1 MNIGDKITY
10 KGFEW
15 IVLDMEGDTVTCIMS
30 KFWKK
35 DTVFDSSNNNNWET
49 SSIRKTLQEDLLPV
63 LGEENLITHTT
74 DLIADNGDKRYG
86 TCEDKVWL
94 LSCDEYRKYRETILS
109 GFDFDDEW
117 MWTVTP
123 WWINDVGYGYGVRT
137 VTPTGGVFS
146 SYLSYAINS
155 HGVAP
160 ACIFHLSSPESAP
173 IGAEILDAI
182 RELKERVQKLEAGL
196 ADDRR

>member
-1 MNIGDKITY
+1 MNIGDKIKY

-15 IVLDMEGDTVTCIMS
+15 IVLDMDGDAVTCIMS

-35 DTVFDSSNNNNWET
+35 DTVFGSSNSNDWRT
-49 SSIRKTLQEDLLPV
+49 SFVRKTLQEDLLPV

-74 DLIADNGDKRYG
+74 DLVADNGDKRYG

-109 GFDFDDEW
+109 SFDFDEEW

-123 WWINDVGYGYGVRT
+123 WYINDVGYGYIVRDIGPSGV
-137 VTPTGGVFS
+137 V
-146 SYLSYAINS
+146 SYSGANTS
-155 HGVAP
+155 DGVAP
-160 ACIFHLSSPESAP
+160 ACVFHLTSLESAP
-173 IGAEILDAI
+173 TGAGILDEI
-182 RELKERVQKLEAGL
+182 RELKERVGKLEAGL

>member
-15 IVLDMEGDTVTCIMS
+15 IVLDMEGDAVTCIMS

-35 DTVFDSSNNNNWET
+35 GTVFDSSNSNDWMT
-49 SSIRKTLQEDLLPV
+49 SSVRKTLQEDLLPV
-63 LGEENLITHTT
+63 LGEENLIAHTT
-74 DLIADNGDKRYG
+74 DLVADNGDKRYG

-123 WWINDVGYGYGVRT
+123 WWINDVGYGSGVRYIY
-137 VTPTGGVFS
+137 PTGSVS
-146 SYLSYAINS
+146 SGNAYGSY
-155 HGVAP
+155 GVAP
-160 ACIFHLSSPESAP
+160 ACIFHLSSLESAP

>member
-1 MNIGDKITY
+1 MNIGDKIKY

-15 IVLDMEGDTVTCIMS
+15 IVLDMDGDAVTCIMS
-30 KFWKK
+30 TFWRK
-35 DTVFDSSNNNNWET
+35 DTPFDPDNSNDWRT
-49 SSIRKTLQEDLLPV
+49 SAVRKMLQEDLLPV

-94 LSCDEYRKYRETILS
+94 LSCDEYRKYRETILDN
-109 GFDFDDEW
+109 FDFDEEW

-123 WWINDVGYGYGVRT
+123 WWINDVGTGYTVRYIS
-137 VTPTGGVFS
+137 PTGTVYHSGA
-146 SYLSYAINS
+146 LNS
-155 HGVAP
+155 IGVAP
-160 ACIFHLSSPESAP
+160 ACIFHLSSLESAP

-182 RELKERVQKLEAGL
+182 RKLEERIQKLEAGL

>member
-15 IVLDMEGDTVTCIMS
+15 IVLDMEGDAVTCIMS

-35 DTVFDSSNNNNWET
+35 GTVFDSSNSNDWMT
-49 SSIRKTLQEDLLPV
+49 SSVRKTLQEDLLPV
-63 LGEENLITHTT
+63 LGEENLIAHTT
-74 DLIADNGDKRYG
+74 DLVADNGDKRYG

-109 GFDFDDEW
+109 GFDFDEEW

-123 WWINDVGYGYGVRT
+123 WYINDVGYGGSVRHI
-137 VTPTGGVFS
+137 TPSGGVS
-146 SYLSYAINS
+146 IISAYYSY
-155 HGVAP
+155 GVAP
-160 ACIFHLSSPESAP
+160 ACTINLASLESAP
-173 IGAEILDAI
+173 TGAIQKEID
-182 RELKERVQKLEAGL
+182 ELKARLKKLEESLGGK
-196 ADDRR
+196 